1 MKIGIDID
9 EVLAEFVR
17 GYLEKYKEKYGKE
30 INFEDIFS
38 YNLWEPL
45 GISKQESIELA
56 DSYYDSPEF
65 NNIDL
70 VEGAFE
76 IIKKLNKEHKLFFI
90 TSRPLKIKDKTNLFL
105 NKYFSDINF
114 ELVFSNDF
122 FGSQRKSK
130 SEICRELGIGLLI
143 EDNKSYS
150 LDCAKKGIKVF
161 LFDKPWNKNFEHE
174 NVERVYSWN
183 EILERLKV
191 ERLKDEY

>member
-9 EVLAEFVR
+9 DVLAEFAR

-30 INFEDIFS
+30 VKFEDIFS
-38 YNLWEPL
+38 FDLWKPL

-65 NNIDL
+65 DNIDL